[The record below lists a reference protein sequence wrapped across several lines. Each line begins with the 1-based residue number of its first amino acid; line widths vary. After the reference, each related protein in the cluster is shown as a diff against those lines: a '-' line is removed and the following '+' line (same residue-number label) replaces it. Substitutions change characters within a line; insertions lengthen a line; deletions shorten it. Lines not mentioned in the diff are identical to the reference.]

1 MPVSMAVRLLLAAAS
16 LLAVAGC
23 GGSQEPRREVRL
35 LAPPGVVEDVTRF
48 ERDTGCRVD
57 LRVYDQEEDVDAIA
71 RRRNADVVA
80 ASAPPGATPHV
91 SQELV
96 RVTLDRGLEV
106 TLPRRLA
113 PAFRGLTRPAGR
125 RSLVWEIRDEG
136 ANGACARRWLAYAT
150 SQ

>member
-1 MPVSMAVRLLLAAAS
+1 MPVSMAVRLLLAAAL

-57 LRVYDQEEDVDAIA
+57 LRVYDEEEDVDAIA

-80 ASAPPGATPHV
+80 APTPPGATPHI
-91 SQELV
+91 SQELM

-113 PAFRGLTRPAGR
+113 PAFRSPTRPAGR
-125 RSLVWEIRDEG
+125 RSLVWEIRAEG
-136 ANGACARRWLAYAT
+136 ENDACARRWLAYAT